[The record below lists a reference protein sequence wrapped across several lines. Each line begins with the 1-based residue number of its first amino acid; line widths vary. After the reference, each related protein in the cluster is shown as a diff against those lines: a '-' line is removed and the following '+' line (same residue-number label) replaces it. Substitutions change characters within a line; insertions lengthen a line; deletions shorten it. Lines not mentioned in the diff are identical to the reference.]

1 MTPKTISVIGGLDA
15 DLIMIASRI
24 PDPGES
30 VLASHYQ
37 EVLGGKGANSAIA
50 AFRTCHDKVSQKE
63 NYLDLE
69 TTSAGY
75 PAGQPSTA
83 ATEKESN
90 TDSDEENIEVKM
102 IGANVV
108 ETMLETAGN
117 AGIDLCLNAAPAS
130 PINRR
135 LHRHVTHLL
144 MNESEVAIMSGRD
157 RNEVNQD
164 TWLTIAREFLNRG
177 VANVVITIG
186 AKGAFYA
193 NAEGSGHCPAYD
205 VKVEDTTGAGDTFT
219 GAYASHYLRQKAK
232 GTWDM
237 RSSVFRANKAA
248 AITIQSVGAQDGI
261 PWSDE
266 IDCFDVPEKVLS
278 TVLSSSLSNL
288 GSDSNA

>member
-1 MTPKTISVIGGLDA
+1 
-15 DLIMIASRI
+15 
-24 PDPGES
+24 
-30 VLASHYQ
+30 
-37 EVLGGKGANSAIA
+37 
-50 AFRTCHDKVSQKE
+50 
-63 NYLDLE
+63 
-69 TTSAGY
+69 
-75 PAGQPSTA
+75 
-83 ATEKESN
+83 
-90 TDSDEENIEVKM
+90 
-102 IGANVV
+102 
-108 ETMLETAGN
+108 MLETAGN